1 MTALALRT
9 LTESNT
15 SKNKDYV
22 TVLLQTE
29 VVRRE
34 GARPESP
41 GIIVKSISQ
50 KEKEAKTRDRN
61 ARAERRAKRD
71 NVESNRE
78 VDENGIS
85 EDEDLGRGWK
95 SSPLGKG
102 KHAWGAGDEEDFE
115 TPVRPVKRV
124 RADGEGFD
132 DEDEKKRVKWD
143 RGLYQEIYLDEIQP
157 RTTHTRITQE
167 SIKKGCLAPT
177 AKALPLDN
185 LGNLPSIESPM
196 KDITPE
202 NIVVKK
208 FVYDS
213 DVVEPVAPTSVP
225 TNVKTR
231 SKSKKSK

>member
-9 LTESNT
+9 LTESNS

-22 TVLLQTE
+22 AVLLQTE
-29 VVRRE
+29 VVLRE

-50 KEKEAKTRDRN
+50 KEKEAKTQDRN
-61 ARAERRAKRD
+61 ARAERRA
-71 NVESNRE
+71 N
-78 VDENGIS
+78 

-95 SSPLGKG
+95 SSPLGQG

-177 AKALPLDN
+177 AKVD
-185 LGNLPSIESPM
+185 EQ
-196 KDITPE
+196 
-202 NIVVKK
+202 
-208 FVYDS
+208 
-213 DVVEPVAPTSVP
+213 
-225 TNVKTR
+225 
-231 SKSKKSK
+231 SKNST